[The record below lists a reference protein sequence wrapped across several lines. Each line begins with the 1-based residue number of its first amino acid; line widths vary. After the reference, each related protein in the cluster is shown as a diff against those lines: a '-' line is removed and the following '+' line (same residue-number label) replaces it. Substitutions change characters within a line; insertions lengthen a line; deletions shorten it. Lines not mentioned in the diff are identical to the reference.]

1 MFARGFGDAIS
12 KPVIKN
18 GQEHVEYVP
27 SQVVCEYLAQVF
39 KPRGKAALGGLVFPS
54 SVCEGGRNLVVFPS
68 ERGLDQSF
76 HGVEYRHA
84 RRVRSRRSPHS
95 APLGS
100 KSRSMRLHRG
110 VVREMPARSEERRV
124 GKECVCT
131 CSPRWSPYN

>member
-1 MFARGFGDAIS
+1 MRRPPRSTRTDTRFSYTTLFLS
-12 KPVIKN
+12 
-18 GQEHVEYVP
+18 VP

-84 RRVRSRRSPHS
+84 RRVRSRRYPHS

-100 KSRSMRLHRG
+100 QSRRLSLHRVIVG
-110 VVREMPARSEERRV
+110 EMTTVLRKS
-124 GKECVCT
+124 
-131 CSPRWSPYN
+131 

>member
-1 MFARGFGDAIS
+1 MLRRPPRSKRTDTLFPYTTLFRS
-12 KPVIKN
+12 KPLIKN

-84 RRVRSRRSPHS
+84 RMVRSPREPHS

-100 KSRSMRLHRG
+100 KSRSMSLHR
-110 VVREMPARSEERRV
+110 AIASA
-124 GKECVCT
+124 
-131 CSPRWSPYN
+131 S